1 MVIRCFLLCFN
12 VFILYSHYLYYSG
25 FDFKHLNLGQE
36 FSFRDKVSFSE
47 NYAYFSNKI
56 FIKFQL
62 DDDFLYKRI
71 QEDED
76 LNIEKT
82 IGSNWGRK
90 VFRFSAINVGVFPIV
105 FFISLFCF
113 DFFSPFSNN
122 FIVSKDENFNRF
134 AISTSIGLAISL
146 IIALID
152 TLIYY

>member
-1 MVIRCFLLCFN
+1 MVIRFLLLFFN

-25 FDFKHLNLGQE
+25 FDFKHLNLGQK
-36 FSFRDKVSFSE
+36 FSLRDKVSFSE
-47 NYAYFSNKI
+47 NYAYFGNKV
-56 FIKFQL
+56 FIKFQF

-71 QEDED
+71 QENED

-90 VFRFSAINVGVFPIV
+90 VFRFSAINVGTFPIV

-122 FIVSKDENFNRF
+122 FMVPKNENFNRF
-134 AISTSIGLAISL
+134 VISTSIGLAISL